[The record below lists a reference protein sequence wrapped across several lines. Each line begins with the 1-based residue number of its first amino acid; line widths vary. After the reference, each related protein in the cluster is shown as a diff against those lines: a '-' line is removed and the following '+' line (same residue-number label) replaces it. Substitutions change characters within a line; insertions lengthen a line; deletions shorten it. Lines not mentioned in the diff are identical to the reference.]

1 MFKRITLAL
10 VAASILAIPVAQA
23 GPRHYD
29 KQAFETH
36 QHKTYK
42 SWKQRSAKQ
51 RKWHRGGRY
60 ANWKKRDHVRDYRRH
75 GLRKPGRGQQWIK
88 VDDQYLLVSVA
99 TGFILGL
106 AIAR

>member
-10 VAASILAIPVAQA
+10 VAASILAAPVAQA
-23 GPRHYD
+23 ETRHHNR
-29 KQAFETH
+29 QAFETH

-42 SWKQRSAKQ
+42 PWKQRIAKH
-51 RKWHRGGRY
+51 RKWYRGERY
-60 ANWKKRDHVRDYRRH
+60 ASWKKRDHVRDYRRH
-75 GLRKPGRGQQWIK
+75 GLHKPGRGQQWIK